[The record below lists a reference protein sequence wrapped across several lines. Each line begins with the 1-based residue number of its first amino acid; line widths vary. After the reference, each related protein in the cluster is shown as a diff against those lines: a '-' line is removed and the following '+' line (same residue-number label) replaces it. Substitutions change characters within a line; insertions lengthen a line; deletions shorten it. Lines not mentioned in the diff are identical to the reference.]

1 MKENHALPV
10 EMSANQ
16 GRIFIDAVQLYE
28 AYIVAYRDN
37 RTYRGGM
44 HWKKSKGR
52 KYLFRSRDR
61 FGYGQSMGPRTPEL
75 EKVLEDFR
83 RGKQRAKERLAAI
96 KERLKEQARYIRAAT
111 IQRVPRI
118 VTGIL
123 RILDQHRLLGRNVT
137 VIGTNAVYAY
147 EAAAGVFVESP
158 ILATRDMDVLWDV
171 RSRLRL
177 VTADAQAGTGM
188 LALLRE
194 ADRSFEPMRKQN
206 FRAVNKGGYMVDLVK
221 PEPRDLFTREQRRM
235 GSKGDLE
242 AAEIRNLQWLV
253 SAPGFNQVVMGD
265 DGYPAAM
272 ACPDPRAF
280 ALHKMWLS
288 DQADR
293 NPLKKKRDRQ
303 QALAVAY
310 LVSKYLPEY
319 RFTSQELRMFP
330 KDVFTAA
337 AKELS
342 GQEPP
347 PGFE

>member
-1 MKENHALPV
+1 
-10 EMSANQ
+10 
-16 GRIFIDAVQLYE
+16 
-28 AYIVAYRDN
+28 
-37 RTYRGGM
+37 
-44 HWKKSKGR
+44 
-52 KYLFRSRDR
+52 
-61 FGYGQSMGPRTPEL
+61 
-75 EKVLEDFR
+75 
-83 RGKQRAKERLAAI
+83 
-96 KERLKEQARYIRAAT
+96 
-111 IQRVPRI
+111 
-118 VTGIL
+118 
-123 RILDQHRLLGRNVT
+123 
-137 VIGTNAVYAY
+137 
-147 EAAAGVFVESP
+147 
-158 ILATRDMDVLWDV
+158 
-171 RSRLRL
+171 
-177 VTADAQAGTGM
+177 
-188 LALLRE
+188 
-194 ADRSFEPMRKQN
+194 
-206 FRAVNKGGYMVDLVK
+206 MVDLVK
-221 PEPRDLFTREQRRM
+221 PEPRNLFTREQRRM

-330 KDVFTAA
+330 KDVFTAV

-342 GQEPP
+342 DQEPP